1 MIRVAVVGTGFAAQA
16 HLDALRRV
24 PGVEVAA
31 IAGRTV
37 GKAAALAAKY
47 QIPGAHDHWQAVVD
61 DPDVDVIDNCTPN
74 NLHAEV
80 NLAALDAGKHILS
93 EKPLGLTAA
102 ETESLAGAAADGR
115 RLAAV
120 CFTYRHYPMIAEMRE
135 HLRANGSGVPPVPHL
150 VHGRYLQDW
159 LFRDDDWSW
168 RIDPESGGELRAVGD
183 IGSHWIDL
191 VQYLT
196 GDLITEVCADFGRL
210 HETRQR
216 FRTAAETFS
225 SASGESETVRVTTED
240 FANVMLRFR
249 SGLQGQFS
257 ISQVC
262 AGYKN
267 DLRLLVE
274 TNEGSYEWL
283 QEQPNS
289 LRIGHRDGPNLELQR
304 DLALLSPPAAAITHY
319 PNGHP
324 EGWPD
329 ALRNLLTD
337 FCGAAARWDAADGGE
352 ARGVLTPPATVATFA
367 EAHQVMQVC
376 EAIGRS
382 AHEHSWM
389 RVGTIASQL
398 SPAIEEEL
406 PQR

>member
-1 MIRVAVVGTGFAAQA
+1 MIRVAVIGTGFAAQA

-31 IAGRTV
+31 IVGRTLE
-37 GKAAALAAKY
+37 KAAVLADKY
-47 QIPGAHDHWQAVVD
+47 QIPEAHDHWQAVVD
-61 DPDVDVIDNCTPN
+61 DPDVDAIDNCTPN

-93 EKPLGLTAA
+93 EKPLGLSTG
-102 ETESLAGAAADGR
+102 ETESLVAAAADSG

-135 HLRANGSGVPPVPHL
+135 HLRGNGKGAAPVAHL

-168 RIDPESGGELRAVGD
+168 RIDPEIGGELRAVGD

-191 VQYLT
+191 VQYLI

-225 SASGESETVRVTTED
+225 TPSGESETVEVTTED
-240 FANVMLRFR
+240 FANVMIRFS

-274 TNEGSYEWL
+274 TSEGSYEWL

-304 DLALLSPPAAAITHY
+304 DAALLTPAAAAITHY

-337 FCGAAARWDAADGGE
+337 FCAAVASWEGLGRGAQGAS
-352 ARGVLTPPATVATFA
+352 VPPATVASFA

-389 RVGTIASQL
+389 RVGMLTNQL
-398 SPAIEEEL
+398 TPSVGEEL

>member
-1 MIRVAVVGTGFAAQA
+1 VAAVVG
-16 HLDALRRV
+16 RS
-24 PGVEVAA
+24 VE
-31 IAGRTV
+31 T
-37 GKAAALAAKY
+37 AALLADKY
-47 QIPGAHDHWQAVVD
+47 QIPGAYDHWQAVLD
-61 DPDVDVIDNCTPN
+61 DPDVDAIDNCTPN
-74 NLHAEV
+74 NLHVEV
-80 NLAALDAGKHILS
+80 NLAALKAGKHVLS
-93 EKPLGLTAA
+93 EKPLGLNTEETAMLTAA
-102 ETESLAGAAADGR
+102 AAESGK
-115 RLAAV
+115 LAAV

-135 HLRANGSGVPPVPHL
+135 HLRGNGHGVTPVAHL

-168 RIDPESGGELRAVGD
+168 RIDPRIGGELRAVGD
-183 IGSHWIDL
+183 IGSHLIDL

-196 GDLITEVCADFGRL
+196 GDLIIEVCADFGRL

-216 FRTAAETFS
+216 PIKATETFAS
-225 SASGESETVRVTTED
+225 SGGETEAVKVTTED
-240 FANVMLRFR
+240 YANVLIRFR

-262 AGYKN
+262 AGHKN

-274 TNEGSYEWL
+274 TNAGSYEWI

-304 DLALLSPPAAAITHY
+304 DAALLTPAAAAITHY

-337 FCGAAARWDAADGGE
+337 FCAAIATLEAVQNGNAVNASAA
-352 ARGVLTPPATVATFA
+352 PATAATFA
-367 EAHQVMQVC
+367 QAHQVMQVC

-382 AHEHSWM
+382 AD
-389 RVGTIASQL
+389 
-398 SPAIEEEL
+398 
-406 PQR
+406 QRAWVAVA